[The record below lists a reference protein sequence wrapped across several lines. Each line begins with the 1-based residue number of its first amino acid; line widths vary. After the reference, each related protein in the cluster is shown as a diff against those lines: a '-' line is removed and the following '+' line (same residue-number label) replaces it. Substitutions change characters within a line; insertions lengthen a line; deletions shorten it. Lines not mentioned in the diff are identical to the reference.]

1 MAAGERLNDSV
12 PQSSAVA
19 LRQRAHAMLDRV
31 TVEAQAVLPHAEA
44 SVVRGALA
52 HALSIRDRTIED
64 DHDPRYLHPARTI
77 RILIADGGCR
87 DVTAL
92 VAAAFTDTVDPGLA
106 PSPPTAA
113 LRSFVA
119 AIPRP
124 DVGKDDLLERL
135 VIADPAV
142 ALVALVERLDH
153 ARHIHLRDDL
163 PWPPFHADIRSIYL
177 PAARRFSPVIARRL
191 EHWADAF
198 ERRLILPL

>member
-1 MAAGERLNDSV
+1 MAAGERLSDSL
-12 PQSSAVA
+12 PHSDVA

-31 TVEAQAVLPHAEA
+31 TVEAQAVLAHADA
-44 SVVRGALA
+44 SLVRGALA
-52 HALSIRDRTIED
+52 HALSIRDRTIDD

-92 VAAAFTDTVDPGLA
+92 AAAAFTDTVDTALA
-106 PSPPTAA
+106 PEPPVSA
-113 LRSFVA
+113 LRDFVA

-124 DVGKDDLLERL
+124 GNGADDLLERL

-142 ALVALVERLDH
+142 ALVALAERLDH
-153 ARHIHLRDDL
+153 ARHIHLRDDV
-163 PWPPFHADIRSIYL
+163 PWSPFHADVRAIYL
-177 PAARRFSPVIARRL
+177 PAARRFSPVVARRF